1 MSFEYVVGMSKS
13 VNGCFKG
20 VSSKFQGWLR
30 MLQECFK
37 EAQGDFKK
45 VSRML
50 QECFNGVSK
59 EFKASFK
66 EGSRGV
72 QGIFNVCS

>member
-1 MSFEYVVGMSKS
+1 
-13 VNGCFKG
+13 
-20 VSSKFQGWLR
+20 

-37 EAQGDFKK
+37 EAQGGFKK

-66 EGSRGV
+66 EVSRGV